1 VGKWRRQSSPWVS
14 ARGGADASGLGER
27 RRRGSD
33 GVFIGDP
40 GDLEVRAQGRDEAH
54 TRDAA

>member
-1 VGKWRRQSSPWVS
+1 
-14 ARGGADASGLGER
+14 LGER
-27 RRRGSD
+27 RRRGGD

-40 GDLEVRAQGRDEAH
+40 VDLAVRARGRDEAH